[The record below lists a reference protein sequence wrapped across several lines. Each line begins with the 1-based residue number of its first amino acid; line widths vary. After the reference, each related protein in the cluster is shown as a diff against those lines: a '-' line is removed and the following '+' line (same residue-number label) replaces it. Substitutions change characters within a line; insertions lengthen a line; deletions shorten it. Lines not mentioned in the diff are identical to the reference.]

1 VTRWLAVDWLDAY
14 RDATLDQIIAMY
26 SPDGVIECA
35 PVEAGRSSRV
45 RKAYRPTGDTVFFKY
60 PRLNSKS
67 CRWTEAV
74 VVSYRTSS
82 GVVQALLDT
91 SEDGLITL
99 CRCTPI

>member
-1 VTRWLAVDWLDAY
+1 
-14 RDATLDQIIAMY
+14 MY
-26 SPDGVIECA
+26 SPDGVIECTCG
-35 PVEAGRSSRV
+35 GR
-45 RKAYRPTGDTVFFKY
+45 KIIQGAEGMPTGDTVFFKY

-91 SEDGLITL
+91 SEDGLITR